1 MNVDLFDFNLPKSL
15 IAERP
20 ESPRDHSRMLVLKD
34 GSPEDKNVFDL
45 PSYLKPNDVIVLN
58 DTRVIPARLY
68 GKSSKSNRIFEIFLN
83 KQVSPSSW
91 SVFAKPAKYLEI
103 GDKLFFLDN
112 LRGIVENK
120 TPEITILFDSEN
132 LWEIINNIGETPLP
146 PYILKKRKADNKDK
160 EDYQT
165 VFAREGNSIA
175 APTAGL
181 HFTKELLEKISDI
194 GVDIAYVNLDVGA
207 GTFMPVKTSDTK
219 DHLMHEEHYNINQD
233 NADKINKA
241 KKNGGRI
248 IAVGTTSLRVLETV
262 ASNGKIQNQSGET
275 SIFIT
280 PGYKFKIVDMLLT
293 NFHLPKSTLFMLVSA
308 FIGIDNAH
316 QLYSHAIKNNYRFY
330 SYGDATLLYKKY
342 DN

>member
-1 MNVDLFDFNLPKSL
+1 MKVDLFDFNLPKSL
-15 IAERP
+15 IAEHP
-20 ESPRDHSRMLVLKD
+20 KSPRDHSRMLVIEDKEL
-34 GSPEDKNVFDL
+34 EDKNVFDL
-45 PSYLKPNDVIVLN
+45 PSYLKPNDIIVLN

-68 GKSSKSNRIFEIFLN
+68 GKSSKCNRIFEIFLN
-83 KQVSPSSW
+83 KQVSSSSW

-103 GDKLFFLDN
+103 GDKLAFSDN
-112 LRGIVENK
+112 LHGTFKNK
-120 TPEITILFDSEN
+120 TPEIIISFDKEN
-132 LWEIINNIGETPLP
+132 LREIINNIGETPLP

-181 HFTKELLEKISDI
+181 HFTKSLLKKISDI
-194 GVDIAYVNLDVGA
+194 GAEIAYVTLDVGA
-207 GTFMPVKTSDTK
+207 GTFMPVKTKDTD
-219 DHLMHEEHYNINQD
+219 DHIMHKEYYNINQD
-233 NADKINKA
+233 NADKINNA
-241 KKNGGRI
+241 KEKGGRI

-280 PGYKFKIVDMLLT
+280 PGYKFKIVDILLT

-308 FIGIDNAH
+308 FIGIDKAH
-316 QLYSHAIKNNYRFY
+316 ELYSYAIENKYRFY
-330 SYGDATLLYKKY
+330 SYGDATLLYKKI
-342 DN
+342 